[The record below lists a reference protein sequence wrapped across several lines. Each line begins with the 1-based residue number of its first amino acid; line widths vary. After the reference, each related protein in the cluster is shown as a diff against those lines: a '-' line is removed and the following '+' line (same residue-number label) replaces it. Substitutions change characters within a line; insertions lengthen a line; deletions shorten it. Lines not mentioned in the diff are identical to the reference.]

1 MKKFL
6 ILASALFAAAV
17 FTTSCV
23 ETVESTTVTEL
34 RNAKAA
40 EMSAYAD
47 MIKAQAKADSVEQA
61 AYNDYLKA
69 QAEYQKALAEY
80 QKALADKTN
89 ANTDLLRQQME
100 EGKQKFELELERL
113 RKQYEL
119 DMLNLQI
126 EMDRLYNESIDNAN
140 ERINTLYLN
149 YTTEFNRL
157 IDLKDDLNEA
167 NLQYLKADNDILD
180 AQEYVAK
187 ETARLDALIAKSN
200 AAIAFYESYSGV
212 DVEEIN
218 DRLAE
223 IAPAITVKRSEKQSR
238 LYEMNEAR
246 STLEEWLN
254 STYRTDNYQTG
265 YYNVTENTHPA
276 VKIIDSLINHYQE
289 LGLTVDLYDNW
300 AVAVNDYAIKSEP
313 YTVKGKEVAPELA
326 YNSNYDYEYDEV
338 YYYSEEAIEGV
349 YADLKSNIQNYIDN
363 ANYNIQDFQSRIDDM
378 ILNNPNYESDW
389 IYYQNRLDYEYNL
402 YIEAINAFN
411 NLGLSDQEIT
421 EEYNEAQ
428 QNLWNAQDAYDQA
441 VREGKDLTQYEQN
454 LQDAQERYDNAKA
467 NYNIY
472 QAALKAPNSWN
483 QFYSNYLNAYNI
495 YMEIS
500 NLQYSLEI
508 WETNLNNYQTVD
520 YDKELAK
527 VRVILGRLA
536 EVYDDY
542 LAEVEGWAS
551 SDLMVAYF
559 QAVLQYLDSVAALDE
574 LETEQTALN
583 DMLSGIYDIKSLIE
597 EEQNNIEGYNKQKEL
612 LTDVQDAE
620 DAKAALEEKI
630 ANLEEQVAIQ
640 EKIVE
645 AAKAALDEALAGND
659 ETPAE

>member
-1 MKKFL
+1 MKKYL

-47 MIKAQAKADSVEQA
+47 MIKAKAKADSVEQA

-80 QKALADKTN
+80 EKALADKTN
-89 ANTDLLRQQME
+89 ADTDLARQQME
-100 EGKQKFELELERL
+100 QSKQKFELKLDSL

-140 ERINTLYLN
+140 ERINTLYRN

-157 IDLKDDLNEA
+157 IGLKYDLNEA
-167 NLQYLKADNDILD
+167 NLDYLKADNDILD

-200 AAIAFYESYSGV
+200 AAIAVYESYSGV

-223 IAPAITVKRSEKQSR
+223 IAPAITVKRSEMQSR
-238 LYEMNEAR
+238 MYEMTEA
-246 STLEEWLN
+246 N
-254 STYRTDNYQTG
+254 SAVAKWFDSKYWIGD
-265 YYNVTENTHPA
+265 YYVTENTHPA

-289 LGLTVDLYDNW
+289 LGLTVSLNGRGISLERIL
-300 AVAVNDYAIKSEP
+300 IKGE
-313 YTVKGKEVAPELA
+313 EVVPEL
-326 YNSNYDYEYDEV
+326 V
-338 YYYSEEAIEGV
+338 YSGRGMYFTVLTYSEETIESV

-363 ANYNIQDFQSRIDDM
+363 ANNEMQYYQSQIDDM
-378 ILNNPNYESDW
+378 SLKYPNYEGNW
-389 IYYQNRLDYEYNL
+389 IDYQNQYNYENNL
-402 YIEAINAFN
+402 CNEAINAFN
-411 NLGLSDQEIT
+411 NLGLSEQEIT
-421 EEYNEAQ
+421 EEYDEAY
-428 QNLWNAQDAYDQA
+428 QNLQDAQYAYDQA
-441 VREGKDLTQYEQN
+441 VSEGKDLTQYKQN
-454 LQDAQERYDNAKA
+454 LQDAQERFDNAEA
-467 NYNIY
+467 NYKIY
-472 QAALKAPNSWN
+472 RAFLDAQIRWENFYYRYENARNVYNEIESLKQNLNSWV
-483 QFYSNYLNAYNI
+483 
-495 YMEIS
+495 E
-500 NLQYSLEI
+500 E
-508 WETNLNNYQTVD
+508 LNNYQTVD

-551 SDLMVAYF
+551 NDLVVAYF
-559 QAVLQYLDSVAALDE
+559 QSVLQYLDSEAALDE
-574 LETEQTALN
+574 LVTEQTALN
-583 DMLSGIYDIKSLIE
+583 KMLNGISDIKSLIE
-597 EEQNNIEGYNKQKEL
+597 EEQDNIEDYNKQKEL

>member
-69 QAEYQKALAEY
+69 QAEYQKAWAEY
-80 QKALADKTN
+80 EKALADKTN
-89 ANTDLLRQQME
+89 ANTDLARQQME
-100 EGKQKFELELERL
+100 QSKQKFELELERL

-149 YTTEFNRL
+149 YTTEFNKL

-223 IAPAITVKRSEKQSR
+223 IAPAITVKRSEMQSR
-238 LYEMNEAR
+238 MYEMTEA
-246 STLEEWLN
+246 N
-254 STYRTDNYQTG
+254 SAVAKWFDSKYWIGD
-265 YYNVTENTHPA
+265 YYVTENTHPA

-289 LGLTVDLYDNW
+289 LGLTVSLNGRGISSERIL
-300 AVAVNDYAIKSEP
+300 IKGE
-313 YTVKGKEVAPELA
+313 EVVPEL
-326 YNSNYDYEYDEV
+326 V
-338 YYYSEEAIEGV
+338 YSGRGMYFTVLTYSEETIESV
-349 YADLKSNIQNYIDN
+349 YADLKSNIQNYIEN
-363 ANYNIQDFQSRIDDM
+363 ANYYIQDYQSQINNK
-378 ILNNPNYESDW
+378 ILDYPNYESDW
-389 IYYQNRLDYEYNL
+389 DDYRNRYDYEWNL
-402 YIEAINAFN
+402 YNEAINAFN
-411 NLGLSDQEIT
+411 NLGLSEQEIT
-421 EEYNEAQ
+421 EEYDEAQ

-441 VREGKDLTQYEQN
+441 VREGKDLTQYKQN
-454 LQDAQERYDNAKA
+454 LQDAQERFDNADA
-467 NYNIY
+467 NYKIY
-472 QAALKAPNSWN
+472 RAFHDAQIRWENFYYRYENARNVYNEIESLKQNLNSWV
-483 QFYSNYLNAYNI
+483 
-495 YMEIS
+495 E
-500 NLQYSLEI
+500 E
-508 WETNLNNYQTVD
+508 LNNYQTVD

-542 LAEVEGWAS
+542 LAEVEGWVS

-559 QAVLQYLDSVAALDE
+559 QSVLQYLDSVAALDE

-583 DMLSGIYDIKSLIE
+583 YMLNGISDIKSLIE
-597 EEQNNIEGYNKQKEL
+597 EEQDNIEIYNKQKEL

>member
-34 RNAKAA
+34 RNAKAS

-80 QKALADKTN
+80 EKALADKTN

-149 YTTEFNRL
+149 YTAEFNKL
-157 IDLKDDLNEA
+157 IGLKDDLNEA

-223 IAPAITVKRSEKQSR
+223 IAPAITVKRSERQSR
-238 LYEMNEAR
+238 MYEMNEAENA
-246 STLEEWLN
+246 LAEWLDG
-254 STYRTDNYQTG
+254 TYQTG
-265 YYNVTENTHPA
+265 NEVTENTHPA

-289 LGLTVDLYDNW
+289 LGLTVGLYYNW
-300 AVAVNDYAIKSEP
+300 GADGWAISSEL
-313 YTVKGKEVAPELA
+313 YTVKGKDVAPELA
-326 YNSNYDYEYDEV
+326 YNSNYDYDYEV
-338 YYYSEEAIEGV
+338 YCYSEEAIEGV
-349 YADLKSNIQNYIDN
+349 YADLKSNIQNYIDV
-363 ANYNIQDFQSRIDDM
+363 ANNNIQYYQSQIDNM
-378 ILNNPNYESDW
+378 ILHYPDYESVWND
-389 IYYQNRLDYEYNL
+389 YQNQYDYEWNL
-402 YIEAINAFN
+402 YNEAINAFN
-411 NLGLSDQEIT
+411 NLGLSEQEIN
-421 EEYNEAQ
+421 EEYDEAL
-428 QNLWNAQDAYDQA
+428 QNLRNAQDAYDQA
-441 VREGKDLTQYEQN
+441 VSEGKDLTQYEQN
-454 LQDAQERYDNAKA
+454 LQDAQERCDNAEA
-467 NYNIY
+467 NYKIY
-472 QAALKAPNSWN
+472 QAAIDAQIRWEN
-483 QFYSNYLNAYNI
+483 FYSNYENAYNI
-495 YMEIS
+495 YMEIYK
-500 NLQYSLEI
+500 LQYNLEI

-542 LAEVEGWAS
+542 LAAVEGWVS

>member
-69 QAEYQKALAEY
+69 QAEYQKAYAEY
-80 QKALADKTN
+80 QKALADQTN

-100 EGKQKFELELERL
+100 QSKQKFELELERL

-140 ERINTLYLN
+140 ERIGTLYRN

-157 IDLKDDLNEA
+157 IGLKDDLNEA
-167 NLQYLKADNDILD
+167 NLDYLKADNDILD

-200 AAIAFYESYSGV
+200 AAIAVYESYSGV

-223 IAPAITVKRSEKQSR
+223 IAPAITVKRSERQSR
-238 LYEMNEAR
+238 MYEMNEAENA
-246 STLEEWLN
+246 LAEWLDG
-254 STYRTDNYQTG
+254 TYQTG
-265 YYNVTENTHPA
+265 NEVTENTHPA
-276 VKIIDSLINHYQE
+276 VKIIDSLIYHYQE
-289 LGLTVDLYDNW
+289 LGLTVGLYYNRGADGW
-300 AVAVNDYAIKSEP
+300 AISSEL
-313 YTVKGKEVAPELA
+313 YTVKGKDVAPELA
-326 YNSNYDYEYDEV
+326 YNSNYDYDYEV
-338 YYYSEEAIEGV
+338 YYYSEESIESI

-363 ANYNIQDFQSRIDDM
+363 ANYYIQDFQSQIDNM
-378 ILNNPNYESDW
+378 IQIYPNYESNW
-389 IYYQNRLDYEYNL
+389 IYYQNQYANEENL
-402 YIEAINAFN
+402 YYEAKNTFD
-411 NLGLSDQEIT
+411 NLGLGVQEIID
-421 EEYNEAQ
+421 EYYAAQ
-428 QNLWNAQDAYDQA
+428 QNLSNAKNAYDQA
-441 VREGKDLTQYEQN
+441 VSEGKDLTQYKQD
-454 LQDAQERYDNAKA
+454 LQDAQERYDNAEV

-472 QAALKAPNSWN
+472 QDALDAQDRWN
-483 QFYSNYLNAYNI
+483 RFNSNYQNAYNI
-495 YMEIS
+495 YMEIY
-500 NLQYSLEI
+500 NLQYNLEI

-551 SDLMVAYF
+551 SDLVVAYF
-559 QAVLQYLDSVAALDE
+559 QSVLQYLDSEAALDE

-583 DMLSGIYDIKSLIE
+583 YMLSGISDIKSLIE
-597 EEQNNIEGYNKQKEL
+597 EEQNNIEVYNKQKEL

>member
-40 EMSAYAD
+40 EMRAYAD

-61 AYNDYLKA
+61 AFNDYLKA
-69 QAEYQKALAEY
+69 EAEYQKALAEY
-80 QKALADKTN
+80 QKAQADKTN

-100 EGKQKFELELERL
+100 QSKQKFELELERL

-140 ERINTLYLN
+140 ERINTLYRN

-157 IDLKDDLNEA
+157 IGLKDDLNEA
-167 NLQYLKADNDILD
+167 NLDYLKADNDILD

-238 LYEMNEAR
+238 LYEMNEA
-246 STLEEWLN
+246 SNTMGKWFN
-254 STYRTDNYQTG
+254 SKYWIGDY
-265 YYNVTENTHPA
+265 VTENTHPA

-289 LGLTVDLYDNW
+289 LGLTVSL
-300 AVAVNDYAIKSEP
+300 NDRGISSERIIIKGE
-313 YTVKGKEVAPELA
+313 EVVPEL
-326 YNSNYDYEYDEV
+326 V
-338 YYYSEEAIEGV
+338 YSGRDVYCTVLTYSEETIESV
-349 YADLKSNIQNYIDN
+349 YADLKSNIQNYIDD
-363 ANYNIQDFQSRIDDM
+363 ANNEIRYYQSKIDNMTQDY
-378 ILNNPNYESDW
+378 PNYENNWND
-389 IYYQNRLDYEYNL
+389 YQNKYANENNL
-402 YIEAINAFN
+402 YNEAINAFY
-411 NLGLSDQEIT
+411 NLGLSEQEIT
-421 EEYNEAQ
+421 EEYDEAL
-428 QNLWNAQDAYDQA
+428 QNLRNAQDAYDQA

-454 LQDAQERYDNAKA
+454 LQDAQERFDNAEA

-472 QAALKAPNSWN
+472 QAAIEARKRWN
-483 QFYSNYLNAYNI
+483 KFCSDYENAYNI
-495 YMEIS
+495 YMEIY
-500 NLQYSLEI
+500 NLQYNLEI

-542 LAEVEGWAS
+542 LAEVEGWVS

-559 QAVLQYLDSVAALDE
+559 QSVLQYLDSEAALEE
-574 LETEQTALN
+574 LVTEQTALN
-583 DMLSGIYDIKSLIE
+583 NMLNGISDIKSLIE
-597 EEQNNIEGYNKQKEL
+597 EEQDNIEDYNKQKEL

-645 AAKAALDEALAGND
+645 AAKAALDGALAGND

>member
-40 EMSAYAD
+40 EISAYAD

-80 QKALADKTN
+80 EKALADKTN
-89 ANTDLLRQQME
+89 ANTDLARQQME
-100 EGKQKFELELERL
+100 QSKQKFELELERL

-140 ERINTLYLN
+140 GRISTLYGN

-157 IDLKDDLNEA
+157 IGLKDALNEA
-167 NLQYLKADNDILD
+167 NLDYLKADNDILD

-238 LYEMNEAR
+238 LYEMNEAE
-246 STLEEWLN
+246 SNLEEWLN
-254 STYRTDNYQTG
+254 STYGTGHNYQTG

-289 LGLTVDLYDNW
+289 LGLTVDLYDKW
-300 AVAVNDYAIKSEP
+300 AVNDYAIKSEP
-313 YTVKGKEVAPELA
+313 YTVKGKDVAPELA
-326 YNSNYDYEYDEV
+326 YNSNYDYKYEV

-363 ANYNIQDFQSRIDDM
+363 ANYYIQDFQSRIDNM
-378 ILNNPNYESDW
+378 ILHYPNYESDW
-389 IYYQNRLDYEYNL
+389 NDYQNRYDYEWNL
-402 YIEAINAFN
+402 YNEAINAFN

-454 LQDAQERYDNAKA
+454 LQDAQERYDNAEA

-472 QAALKAPNSWN
+472 RAALDAQNRWN
-483 QFYSNYLNAYNI
+483 QFYYNYQNAYDI
-495 YMEIS
+495 YMEIY
-500 NLQYSLEI
+500 NLQYDLEI
-508 WETNLNNYQTVD
+508 WKTNLNNYQTVD

-542 LAEVEGWAS
+542 LAEVEGWVS

-559 QAVLQYLDSVAALDE
+559 QSVLQYLDSEAALDE
-574 LETEQTALN
+574 LVTEQTALN
-583 DMLSGIYDIKSLIE
+583 NMLNGISDIKSLIE
-597 EEQNNIEGYNKQKEL
+597 EEQDNIEDCNKQKEL

>member
-1 MKKFL
+1 MKKYL

-80 QKALADKTN
+80 EKALADKTN

-149 YTTEFNRL
+149 YTTEFNKL

-223 IAPAITVKRSEKQSR
+223 IAPAITVKRSEMQSR
-238 LYEMNEAR
+238 MYEMTEA
-246 STLEEWLN
+246 N
-254 STYRTDNYQTG
+254 SAVAKWFDSKYWIGD
-265 YYNVTENTHPA
+265 YYVTENTHPA

-289 LGLTVDLYDNW
+289 LGLTVSLNGRGISSERIL
-300 AVAVNDYAIKSEP
+300 IKGE
-313 YTVKGKEVAPELA
+313 EVVPEL
-326 YNSNYDYEYDEV
+326 V
-338 YYYSEEAIEGV
+338 YSGRGMYFTVLTYSEETIESV
-349 YADLKSNIQNYIDN
+349 YADLKSNIQNYIEN
-363 ANYNIQDFQSRIDDM
+363 ANYYIQDYQSQINNK
-378 ILNNPNYESDW
+378 ILDYPNYESDW
-389 IYYQNRLDYEYNL
+389 DDYRNRYDYEWNL
-402 YIEAINAFN
+402 YNEAINAFN
-411 NLGLSDQEIT
+411 NLGLSEQEIT
-421 EEYNEAQ
+421 EEYGEAQ

-441 VREGKDLTQYEQN
+441 VREGKDLTQYKQN
-454 LQDAQERYDNAKA
+454 LQDAQERFDNADA
-467 NYNIY
+467 NYKIY
-472 QAALKAPNSWN
+472 RAFHDAQIRWENFYYRYENARNVYNEIESLKQNLNSWV
-483 QFYSNYLNAYNI
+483 
-495 YMEIS
+495 E
-500 NLQYSLEI
+500 E
-508 WETNLNNYQTVD
+508 LNNYQTVD

-551 SDLMVAYF
+551 NDLVVAYF
-559 QAVLQYLDSVAALDE
+559 QAVLQYLDSEAALDE

>member
-61 AYNDYLKA
+61 AFNDYLKA
-69 QAEYQKALAEY
+69 EAEYQKALAEY
-80 QKALADKTN
+80 QKAQADKTN

-100 EGKQKFELELERL
+100 QSKQEFELELERL

-157 IDLKDDLNEA
+157 IGLKDDLNEA

-212 DVEEIN
+212 DVEEIK

-223 IAPAITVKRSEKQSR
+223 IAPAITVKRSEMQSR
-238 LYEMNEAR
+238 MYEMTEA
-246 STLEEWLN
+246 N
-254 STYRTDNYQTG
+254 SAVAKWFDSKYWIGDNY
-265 YYNVTENTHPA
+265 VTENTHPA

-289 LGLTVDLYDNW
+289 LGLTVSLNRRGISSERIL
-300 AVAVNDYAIKSEP
+300 IKGE
-313 YTVKGKEVAPELA
+313 EVVPEL
-326 YNSNYDYEYDEV
+326 V
-338 YYYSEEAIEGV
+338 YSGRGMYFTVLTYSEETIESV

-363 ANYNIQDFQSRIDDM
+363 ANDNIQYYQSHIDNM
-378 ILNNPNYESDW
+378 IQDNLNYENNW
-389 IYYQNRLDYEYNL
+389 NYYQNQYANESNL
-402 YIEAINAFN
+402 YNEAINAFL
-411 NLGLSDQEIT
+411 NLGLSEQEID
-421 EEYNEAQ
+421 EEYDEAY
-428 QNLWNAQDAYDQA
+428 QNLRNAQDAYDQA

-454 LQDAQERYDNAKA
+454 LQDAQERFDNAEA
-467 NYNIY
+467 NYKIY
-472 QAALKAPNSWN
+472 RAFFEAQIRWENFCYSYENARNVYNEIESLKQNLNSWV
-483 QFYSNYLNAYNI
+483 
-495 YMEIS
+495 EK
-500 NLQYSLEI
+500 
-508 WETNLNNYQTVD
+508 LNNYQTVD

-551 SDLMVAYF
+551 NDLVVAYF
-559 QAVLQYLDSVAALDE
+559 QSVLQYLDSEAALDE
-574 LETEQTALN
+574 LVTEQTALN
-583 DMLSGIYDIKSLIE
+583 NMLKGISDIKSLIE
-597 EEQNNIEGYNKQKEL
+597 EEQDNIEDYNKQKEL

>member
-69 QAEYQKALAEY
+69 QAEYQKAWAEY
-80 QKALADKTN
+80 EKALADKTN
-89 ANTDLLRQQME
+89 ANTDLARQQME
-100 EGKQKFELELERL
+100 QSKQKFELELERL

-140 ERINTLYLN
+140 ERINTLYRN

-157 IDLKDDLNEA
+157 IGLKDDLNEA
-167 NLQYLKADNDILD
+167 NLDYLKADNDILD

-200 AAIAFYESYSGV
+200 AAIAVYESYSGV

-223 IAPAITVKRSEKQSR
+223 IAPAITVKRSEMQSR
-238 LYEMNEAR
+238 LYEMNEANNAVAKWFD
-246 STLEEWLN
+246 SKYWIGD
-254 STYRTDNYQTG
+254 Y
-265 YYNVTENTHPA
+265 VTENTHPA

-289 LGLTVDLYDNW
+289 LGLTVYLNGRGIGSERIL
-300 AVAVNDYAIKSEP
+300 IKGE
-313 YTVKGKEVAPELA
+313 EVVPEL
-326 YNSNYDYEYDEV
+326 V
-338 YYYSEEAIEGV
+338 YSGRGMYFTVLTYSEETIESV

-363 ANYNIQDFQSRIDDM
+363 ANYYIQDYQYQIDNM
-378 ILNNPNYESDW
+378 IQNNPNYENVWND
-389 IYYQNRLDYEYNL
+389 YQNQRADKENL
-402 YIEAINAFN
+402 YNEAKNAFN
-411 NLGLSDQEIT
+411 NLGLSGQEIT
-421 EEYNEAQ
+421 EEYKEAQ
-428 QNLWNAQDAYDQA
+428 QNLWNAQEAYDQA
-441 VREGKDLTQYEQN
+441 VREGKDLTQYKQN
-454 LQDAQERYDNAKA
+454 LQDAQVRYDNALA
-467 NYNIY
+467 NYDIY
-472 QAALKAPNSWN
+472 QEYLSAEVSWN
-483 QFYSNYLNAYNI
+483 QFISAYENARNVYNEIESLKQNLNSWI
-495 YMEIS
+495 TE
-500 NLQYSLEI
+500 
-508 WETNLNNYQTVD
+508 LNNYQTVD

-551 SDLMVAYF
+551 SDLVVAYF
-559 QAVLQYLDSVAALDE
+559 QSVLQYLDSEAALDE
-574 LETEQTALN
+574 LVTEQAALN
-583 DMLSGIYDIKSLIE
+583 KMLNGISDIKSLIE
-597 EEQNNIEGYNKQKEL
+597 EEQNNIEDYNKEKES
-612 LTDVQDAE
+612 LTNVQDAE

>member
-40 EMSAYAD
+40 EISAYAD

-80 QKALADKTN
+80 EKALADKTN

-140 ERINTLYLN
+140 GRINTLYLN

-157 IDLKDDLNEA
+157 IGLKDALNEA
-167 NLQYLKADNDILD
+167 NLDYLKADNDILD

-238 LYEMNEAR
+238 LYEMNEAE

-254 STYRTDNYQTG
+254 STYQTGHNYQTG

-289 LGLTVDLYDNW
+289 LGLTVDLYDKG
-300 AVAVNDYAIKSEP
+300 AIKSEP
-313 YTVKGKEVAPELA
+313 YTVKGKDVAPELA
-326 YNSNYDYEYDEV
+326 YNSNYDYRYEV
-338 YYYSEEAIEGV
+338 YYYSEESIESI
-349 YADLKSNIQNYIDN
+349 YADLKSNIQNYIEN
-363 ANYNIQDFQSRIDDM
+363 ANNEIQNYQSQIGNM
-378 ILNNPNYESDW
+378 IQTYPNYESDW
-389 IYYQNRLDYEYNL
+389 NDYQNRYDYEWNL
-402 YIEAINAFN
+402 YNEAKNAFN

-421 EEYNEAQ
+421 EEYDEAY
-428 QNLWNAQDAYDQA
+428 QNLQDAQYAYDQA

-472 QAALKAPNSWN
+472 QAALDAKDNWN

-500 NLQYSLEI
+500 NLQYNLEI

-542 LAEVEGWAS
+542 LAAVEGWVS

-559 QAVLQYLDSVAALDE
+559 QAVLQYLDSEAALDE

-583 DMLSGIYDIKSLIE
+583 YMLNGIYDIKSLIE
-597 EEQNNIEGYNKQKEL
+597 DEQDNIEYYNNQKEL

>member
-40 EMSAYAD
+40 EMRAYAD
-47 MIKAQAKADSVEQA
+47 MIKAKAKADSVEQA
-61 AYNDYLKA
+61 AHNDYLKA
-69 QAEYQKALAEY
+69 EAEYHKALAEY
-80 QKALADKTN
+80 EKAMADKTN

-100 EGKQKFELELERL
+100 QSKQKFELELERL

-157 IDLKDDLNEA
+157 IGLKDDLNEA
-167 NLQYLKADNDILD
+167 NLDYLKADNDILD

-223 IAPAITVKRSEKQSR
+223 IAPAITVKRSEMQSR
-238 LYEMNEAR
+238 MYEMTEA
-246 STLEEWLN
+246 N
-254 STYRTDNYQTG
+254 SAVAKWFDSKYWIGD
-265 YYNVTENTHPA
+265 YYVTENTHPA

-289 LGLTVDLYDNW
+289 LGLTVNLYGRGISPESII
-300 AVAVNDYAIKSEP
+300 IKGE
-313 YTVKGKEVAPELA
+313 EVVPEL
-326 YNSNYDYEYDEV
+326 V
-338 YYYSEEAIEGV
+338 YSGRGMYFTVLTYSEETIESV
-349 YADLKSNIQNYIDN
+349 YADLKSNIKYYIDK
-363 ANYNIQDFQSRIDDM
+363 ANYNIQDFQSQIDNM
-378 ILNNPNYESDW
+378 ILDYPNYESDW
-389 IYYQNRLDYEYNL
+389 NDCRDQYASEENL
-402 YIEAINAFN
+402 YNEAKNAFY
-411 NLGLSDQEIT
+411 NLGLSEQEIT
-421 EEYNEAQ
+421 EEYDEAY
-428 QNLWNAQDAYDQA
+428 QNLQDAQYAYDQA
-441 VREGKDLTQYEQN
+441 VREGKDLTQYKQN
-454 LQDAQERYDNAKA
+454 LQDAQERFDNAEA
-467 NYNIY
+467 NYKIY
-472 QAALKAPNSWN
+472 RAFHDAQIHWEDFYYSYENARNVYNKIESLKQTLNSW
-483 QFYSNYLNAYNI
+483 I
-495 YMEIS
+495 E
-500 NLQYSLEI
+500 E
-508 WETNLNNYQTVD
+508 LNNYQTVD

-551 SDLMVAYF
+551 NDLVVAYF
-559 QAVLQYLDSVAALDE
+559 QSVLQYLDSEAALDE
-574 LETEQTALN
+574 LVTEQTALN
-583 DMLSGIYDIKSLIE
+583 NMLNGISDIKSLIE
-597 EEQNNIEGYNKQKEL
+597 EEQDNIEDYNKQKEL

-645 AAKAALDEALAGND
+645 AVKAALDEALAGND

>member
-69 QAEYQKALAEY
+69 QAEYQKAWAEY
-80 QKALADKTN
+80 EKALADKTN
-89 ANTDLLRQQME
+89 ANTDLARQQME
-100 EGKQKFELELERL
+100 QSKQKFELELERL

-140 ERINTLYLN
+140 ERINTLYRN

-157 IDLKDDLNEA
+157 IGLKDDLNEA
-167 NLQYLKADNDILD
+167 NLDYLKADNDILD

-200 AAIAFYESYSGV
+200 AAIAVYESYSGV

-223 IAPAITVKRSEKQSR
+223 IAPAITVKRSEMQSR
-238 LYEMNEAR
+238 LYEMNEANNAVAKWFD
-246 STLEEWLN
+246 SKYWIGD
-254 STYRTDNYQTG
+254 Y
-265 YYNVTENTHPA
+265 VTENTHPA

-289 LGLTVDLYDNW
+289 LGLTVYLNGRGIGSERIL
-300 AVAVNDYAIKSEP
+300 IKGE
-313 YTVKGKEVAPELA
+313 EVVPEL
-326 YNSNYDYEYDEV
+326 V
-338 YYYSEEAIEGV
+338 YSGRGMYFTVLTYSEETIESV

-363 ANYNIQDFQSRIDDM
+363 ANYYIQDYQYQIDNM
-378 ILNNPNYESDW
+378 IQNNPNYENVWND
-389 IYYQNRLDYEYNL
+389 YQNQRADKENL
-402 YIEAINAFN
+402 YNEAKNAFN
-411 NLGLSDQEIT
+411 NLGLSEQEIT
-421 EEYNEAQ
+421 EEYKEAQ
-428 QNLWNAQDAYDQA
+428 QNLWNAQEAYDQA
-441 VREGKDLTQYEQN
+441 VREGKDLTQYKQN
-454 LQDAQERYDNAKA
+454 LQDAQVRYDNALA
-467 NYNIY
+467 NYDIY
-472 QAALKAPNSWN
+472 QEYLSAEVSWN
-483 QFYSNYLNAYNI
+483 QFISAYENARNVYNEIESLKQNLNSWI
-495 YMEIS
+495 TE
-500 NLQYSLEI
+500 
-508 WETNLNNYQTVD
+508 LNNYQTVD

-551 SDLMVAYF
+551 SDLVVAYF
-559 QAVLQYLDSVAALDE
+559 QSVLQYLDSEAALDE
-574 LETEQTALN
+574 LVTEQAALN
-583 DMLSGIYDIKSLIE
+583 DMLSGISDIKSLIE
-597 EEQNNIEGYNKQKEL
+597 KEQNNIEDYNKEKES
-612 LTDVQDAE
+612 LTNVQHAE

>member
-47 MIKAQAKADSVEQA
+47 MIKARAKADSVEQA
-61 AYNDYLKA
+61 ANNDYLKA

-89 ANTDLLRQQME
+89 ADTDLARQQME
-100 EGKQKFELELERL
+100 QSKQKFELKLEELRKNYELE
-113 RKQYEL
+113 
-119 DMLNLQI
+119 MLNLQI

-140 ERINTLYLN
+140 ERISTLYRN

-157 IDLKDDLNEA
+157 IGLKDDLNEA
-167 NLQYLKADNDILD
+167 NLDYLKADNDILD

-187 ETARLDALIAKSN
+187 ETAKLDALIAKSN

-238 LYEMNEAR
+238 MYEMNEAR
-246 STLEEWLN
+246 NTMGKWFDSKYWIG
-254 STYRTDNYQTG
+254 NY
-265 YYNVTENTHPA
+265 YVTENTHPA

-289 LGLTVDLYDNW
+289 LGLTVYLYGRGISSERIL
-300 AVAVNDYAIKSEP
+300 IKGE
-313 YTVKGKEVAPELA
+313 EVVPEL
-326 YNSNYDYEYDEV
+326 V
-338 YYYSEEAIEGV
+338 YSGKGMYFTVLTYSEETIESV

-363 ANYNIQDFQSRIDDM
+363 ANYYIQDYQYQIDNM
-378 ILNNPNYESDW
+378 ILNYPNYESDW
-389 IYYQNRLDYEYNL
+389 SYYQNQRAYEESLYN
-402 YIEAINAFN
+402 EAKNAFY
-411 NLGLSDQEIT
+411 NLGLSEQEIT
-421 EEYNEAQ
+421 EEYDEAYR
-428 QNLWNAQDAYDQA
+428 NLQDAQDAYDQA
-441 VREGKDLTQYEQN
+441 VREGKDLTQYKQN
-454 LQDAQERYDNAKA
+454 LQDAQERFDNAEA

-472 QAALKAPNSWN
+472 RAVLDAQIRWENFDDDYENASNIYNEIESLKQNLNSW
-483 QFYSNYLNAYNI
+483 I
-495 YMEIS
+495 TE
-500 NLQYSLEI
+500 
-508 WETNLNNYQTVD
+508 LNNYQTVD

-542 LAEVEGWAS
+542 LAEVEGLAS
-551 SDLMVAYF
+551 SDLVVAYF
-559 QAVLQYLDSVAALDE
+559 QAVLQYLDSEAALDE
-574 LETEQTALN
+574 LVTEQTALN
-583 DMLSGIYDIKSLIE
+583 NMLNGISDIKSLIE
-597 EEQNNIEGYNKQKEL
+597 EEQDNIEDYNKQKEL

-620 DAKAALEEKI
+620 DVKAALEEKI

>member
-40 EMSAYAD
+40 EMRAYAD
-47 MIKAQAKADSVEQA
+47 MIKAKAKADSVEQA
-61 AYNDYLKA
+61 AHNDYLKA

-80 QKALADKTN
+80 EKAMADKTN

-100 EGKQKFELELERL
+100 QSKQKFELELERL

-157 IDLKDDLNEA
+157 IGLKDDLNEA
-167 NLQYLKADNDILD
+167 NLDYLKADNDILD

-223 IAPAITVKRSEKQSR
+223 IAPAITVKRSEMQSR
-238 LYEMNEAR
+238 MYEMTEA
-246 STLEEWLN
+246 N
-254 STYRTDNYQTG
+254 SAVAKWFDSKYWIGD
-265 YYNVTENTHPA
+265 YYVTENTHPA

-289 LGLTVDLYDNW
+289 LGLTVSLYGRG
-300 AVAVNDYAIKSEP
+300 ISSEP
-313 YTVKGKEVAPELA
+313 ILIKGEEVVPEL
-326 YNSNYDYEYDEV
+326 V
-338 YYYSEEAIEGV
+338 YSGRGMYFTVLTYSEETIESV
-349 YADLKSNIQNYIDN
+349 YADLKSNIQNYIGN
-363 ANYNIQDFQSRIDDM
+363 ANNEIQDYQSQIDNM
-378 ILNNPNYESDW
+378 ILDYPNYESDW
-389 IYYQNRLDYEYNL
+389 NDCRDQYASEENL
-402 YIEAINAFN
+402 YNEAKNAFY
-411 NLGLSDQEIT
+411 NLGLSEQEIT
-421 EEYNEAQ
+421 EEYDEAY
-428 QNLWNAQDAYDQA
+428 QNLQDAQYAYDQA
-441 VREGKDLTQYEQN
+441 VREGKDLTQYKQN
-454 LQDAQERYDNAKA
+454 LQDAQERFDNAEA
-467 NYNIY
+467 NYKIY
-472 QAALKAPNSWN
+472 RAFHDAQIHWEDFYYSYENARNVYNKIESLKQNLNSW
-483 QFYSNYLNAYNI
+483 I
-495 YMEIS
+495 E
-500 NLQYSLEI
+500 E
-508 WETNLNNYQTVD
+508 LNNYQTVD

-551 SDLMVAYF
+551 NDLVVAYF
-559 QAVLQYLDSVAALDE
+559 QSVLQYLDSEAALDE
-574 LETEQTALN
+574 LVTEQTALN
-583 DMLSGIYDIKSLIE
+583 NMLYGISDIKSLIE
-597 EEQNNIEGYNKQKEL
+597 VEQDNIENYNKQKEL

>member
-47 MIKAQAKADSVEQA
+47 MIKAKAKADSVEQA
-61 AYNDYLKA
+61 AHNDYLKA

-80 QKALADKTN
+80 EKAMADKTN
-89 ANTDLLRQQME
+89 ADTDLLRQQME
-100 EGKQKFELELERL
+100 QSKQEFELELERL

-149 YTTEFNRL
+149 YTTEFIRL
-157 IDLKDDLNEA
+157 IGLKDDLNEA
-167 NLQYLKADNDILD
+167 NLDYLKADNDILD

-238 LYEMNEAR
+238 MYEMNEAE

-254 STYRTDNYQTG
+254 STYQTG

-289 LGLTVDLYDNW
+289 LGLTVNLYYKW
-300 AVAVNDYAIKSEP
+300 AVNDYAINSEL
-313 YTVKGKEVAPELA
+313 YTVKGKDVAPELA
-326 YNSNYDYEYDEV
+326 YNSNYDYEYEV

-349 YADLKSNIQNYIDN
+349 YADLKSNIQNYIHD
-363 ANYNIQDFQSRIDDM
+363 ANNNIQYYQSQIDNM
-378 ILNNPNYESDW
+378 IQNHPDYESDW
-389 IYYQNRLDYEYNL
+389 IYYQNQYDYEYNL
-402 YIEAINAFN
+402 YNEAINAFY
-411 NLGLSDQEIT
+411 NLGLSEQEIT
-421 EEYNEAQ
+421 EEYDEAL
-428 QNLWNAQDAYDQA
+428 QNLRNAQDAYDQA

-454 LQDAQERYDNAKA
+454 LQDAQERYDNAEA

-472 QAALKAPNSWN
+472 RAALNAQNSWN
-483 QFYSNYLNAYNI
+483 QFYSNYQNASNI
-495 YMEIS
+495 YNEIEWLKQ
-500 NLQYSLEI
+500 NLNSWITE
-508 WETNLNNYQTVD
+508 LNNYQTVD

-542 LAEVEGWAS
+542 LAEVEGWVS

-559 QAVLQYLDSVAALDE
+559 QSVLQYLDSEAALDE
-574 LETEQTALN
+574 LVTEQTALN
-583 DMLSGIYDIKSLIE
+583 NMLNGISDIKSLIE
-597 EEQNNIEGYNKQKEL
+597 EEQDNIENCNKQKEL

>member
-1 MKKFL
+1 MKKYL

-47 MIKAQAKADSVEQA
+47 MIKAKAKADSVEQA

-157 IDLKDDLNEA
+157 IGLKDDLNEA

-289 LGLTVDLYDNW
+289 LGLTVDLYDKG
-300 AVAVNDYAIKSEP
+300 AIKSEP
-313 YTVKGKEVAPELA
+313 YTVKGKDVAPELA
-326 YNSNYDYEYDEV
+326 YNSNYDYKYEV
-338 YYYSEEAIEGV
+338 YYYSEEAIEDV
-349 YADLKSNIQNYIDN
+349 YADLKSNIQNYINDANNNIKYYQSQIDN
-363 ANYNIQDFQSRIDDM
+363 M
-378 ILNNPNYESDW
+378 ILHYPDYESDW
-389 IYYQNRLDYEYNL
+389 NDYQDRYDYEWNL
-402 YIEAINAFN
+402 YNEAKNAFN

-421 EEYNEAQ
+421 EEYDEAY
-428 QNLWNAQDAYDQA
+428 QNLQDAQYAYDQA
-441 VREGKDLTQYEQN
+441 VREGKDLTQYKQN
-454 LQDAQERYDNAKA
+454 LQDAQERYDNAEA
-467 NYNIY
+467 NDNIY
-472 QAALKAPNSWN
+472 RAFLGAQISWENFCENYENASNIYNEIEWLKQNLNSW
-483 QFYSNYLNAYNI
+483 I
-495 YMEIS
+495 TE
-500 NLQYSLEI
+500 
-508 WETNLNNYQTVD
+508 LNNYQTVD

-542 LAEVEGWAS
+542 LAEVEGWVS

-559 QAVLQYLDSVAALDE
+559 QAVLQYLDSEAALDE

-583 DMLSGIYDIKSLIE
+583 YMLNGISDIKSLIE
-597 EEQNNIEGYNKQKEL
+597 DEQDNIEYYNNQKEL

>member
-69 QAEYQKALAEY
+69 QAEYQKAWAEY
-80 QKALADKTN
+80 EKALADKTN
-89 ANTDLLRQQME
+89 ANTDLARQQME
-100 EGKQKFELELERL
+100 QSKQKFELELERL

-140 ERINTLYLN
+140 ERINTLYRN

-157 IDLKDDLNEA
+157 IGLKDDLNEA
-167 NLQYLKADNDILD
+167 NLDYLKADNDILD

-223 IAPAITVKRSEKQSR
+223 IAPAITVKRSEMQSR
-238 LYEMNEAR
+238 LYEMNEAENA
-246 STLEEWLN
+246 LAEWLDG
-254 STYRTDNYQTG
+254 TYQTG
-265 YYNVTENTHPA
+265 YEVTENTHPA
-276 VKIIDSLINHYQE
+276 VKIIDSLIYHYQE
-289 LGLTVDLYDNW
+289 LGLTVNLYYNW
-300 AVAVNDYAIKSEP
+300 AVNDYAIKREL
-313 YTVKGKEVAPELA
+313 YTVKGKDVAPELA
-326 YNSNYDYEYDEV
+326 YNSNYDYEYEV
-338 YYYSEEAIEGV
+338 YYYSEESIESI

-363 ANYNIQDFQSRIDDM
+363 ANYNIQDYQSQIDNM
-378 ILNNPNYESDW
+378 IQNNPNYENVW
-389 IYYQNRLDYEYNL
+389 NYYQNQYADENNL
-402 YIEAINAFN
+402 YNEAINAFY
-411 NLGLSDQEIT
+411 NLGLSAQEIID
-421 EEYNEAQ
+421 EYNEAQ
-428 QNLWNAQDAYDQA
+428 QNLWKAQDAYDQA
-441 VREGKDLTQYEQN
+441 VSEGKDLTQYEQN
-454 LQDAQERYDNAKA
+454 LQDAQERYDNALA

-472 QAALKAPNSWN
+472 EAALDAQDRWN
-483 QFYSNYLNAYNI
+483 QFYSNYENAYNI
-495 YMEIS
+495 YMEIY
-500 NLQYSLEI
+500 NLQYNLEI

-542 LAEVEGWAS
+542 LAEVEGWVS

-559 QAVLQYLDSVAALDE
+559 QSVLQYLDSVAALDE

-583 DMLSGIYDIKSLIE
+583 YMLNGISDIKSLIE
-597 EEQNNIEGYNKQKEL
+597 EEQDNIEIYNKQKEL

>member
-40 EMSAYAD
+40 EISAYAD
-47 MIKAQAKADSVEQA
+47 MIKAKAKADSVEQA
-61 AYNDYLKA
+61 AHNDYLKA

-80 QKALADKTN
+80 EKALADKTN
-89 ANTDLLRQQME
+89 ADTDLLRQQME
-100 EGKQKFELELERL
+100 QSKQKFELELERL

-157 IDLKDDLNEA
+157 IGLKDDLNEA

-200 AAIAFYESYSGV
+200 AAIAVYESYSGV
-212 DVEEIN
+212 DVEEIK

-238 LYEMNEAR
+238 MYEMDEAE

-254 STYRTDNYQTG
+254 STYQTGHNYQTG

-289 LGLTVDLYDNW
+289 LGLTVYLYDKW
-300 AVAVNDYAIKSEP
+300 AVNDYAIKSEP
-313 YTVKGKEVAPELA
+313 YTVKGKDVAPELA
-326 YNSNYDYEYDEV
+326 YNSNYDYEYEV

-363 ANYNIQDFQSRIDDM
+363 ANYNIRDYQSRIDNM
-378 ILNNPNYESDW
+378 ILDYPNYESDW
-389 IYYQNRLDYEYNL
+389 NYYQNQYAHENNL
-402 YIEAINAFN
+402 YYEAINAFF
-411 NLGLSDQEIT
+411 NLGLSEQEID
-421 EEYNEAQ
+421 EEYNEAR
-428 QNLWNAQDAYDQA
+428 QNLRNAQDAYDQA
-441 VREGKDLTQYEQN
+441 VSEGKDLTQYEQN
-454 LQDAQERYDNAKA
+454 LQDAQERYDNAEA

-472 QAALKAPNSWN
+472 QAALEAQNRWN
-483 QFYSNYLNAYNI
+483 QFYSDYQNAYDI
-495 YMEIS
+495 YMEIY
-500 NLQYSLEI
+500 NLQYYLEI

-542 LAEVEGWAS
+542 LAEVEGWVS

-559 QAVLQYLDSVAALDE
+559 QSVLQYLDSEAALDE
-574 LETEQTALN
+574 LVTEQTALN
-583 DMLSGIYDIKSLIE
+583 NMLNGISDIKSLIE
-597 EEQNNIEGYNKQKEL
+597 EEQDNIEDYNKQKEL

>member
-47 MIKAQAKADSVEQA
+47 MIKAKAKADSVEQA

-80 QKALADKTN
+80 EKALADKTN

-149 YTTEFNRL
+149 YTAEFNKL
-157 IDLKDDLNEA
+157 IGLKDDLNEA

-238 LYEMNEAR
+238 LYEMNEAEN
-246 STLEEWLN
+246 TLAEWLDG
-254 STYRTDNYQTG
+254 TYQTG
-265 YYNVTENTHPA
+265 NEVTENTHPA

-289 LGLTVDLYDNW
+289 LGLTVGLYYNW
-300 AVAVNDYAIKSEP
+300 GADGWAISSEL
-313 YTVKGKEVAPELA
+313 YTVKGKDVAPELA
-326 YNSNYDYEYDEV
+326 YNSNYDYDYEV
-338 YYYSEEAIEGV
+338 YYYSEESIESI

-363 ANYNIQDFQSRIDDM
+363 ANNEIQYYQSQIDNM
-378 ILNNPNYESDW
+378 ILNYPDYESDW
-389 IYYQNRLDYEYNL
+389 SYYENQYAYEINL
-402 YIEAINAFN
+402 YNEARNAFY
-411 NLGLSDQEIT
+411 NLGLSEQEIN
-421 EEYNEAQ
+421 EEYDEAL
-428 QNLWNAQDAYDQA
+428 QNLRNAQDAYDQA
-441 VREGKDLTQYEQN
+441 VSEGKDLTQYEQN
-454 LQDAQERYDNAKA
+454 LQDAQERCDNAEA
-467 NYNIY
+467 NYKIY
-472 QAALKAPNSWN
+472 QAAIDAQIRWEN
-483 QFYSNYLNAYNI
+483 FYSNYENAYNI
-495 YMEIS
+495 YMEIY
-500 NLQYSLEI
+500 NLQYNLEI

-542 LAEVEGWAS
+542 LAEVEGWVS

-559 QAVLQYLDSVAALDE
+559 QAVLQYLDSEAALDE

-583 DMLSGIYDIKSLIE
+583 DMLNGISDIKSLIE
-597 EEQNNIEGYNKQKEL
+597 DEQDNIEYYNNQKEL

>member
-47 MIKAQAKADSVEQA
+47 MIKAKAKADSVEQA
-61 AYNDYLKA
+61 AHNDYLKA
-69 QAEYQKALAEY
+69 QAEYQKAWAEY
-80 QKALADKTN
+80 EKALADKTN
-89 ANTDLLRQQME
+89 ADTDLLRQQME
-100 EGKQKFELELERL
+100 QSKQKFELELERL

-140 ERINTLYLN
+140 ERIGTLYRN

-157 IDLKDDLNEA
+157 IGLKDDLNEA

-223 IAPAITVKRSEKQSR
+223 IAPAITVKRSEMQSR
-238 LYEMNEAR
+238 MYEMTEA
-246 STLEEWLN
+246 N
-254 STYRTDNYQTG
+254 SAVAKWFDSKYWIGD
-265 YYNVTENTHPA
+265 YYVTENTHPA

-289 LGLTVDLYDNW
+289 LGLTVYLYGRGISSERIL
-300 AVAVNDYAIKSEP
+300 IKGE
-313 YTVKGKEVAPELA
+313 EVVPEL
-326 YNSNYDYEYDEV
+326 V
-338 YYYSEEAIEGV
+338 YSGRGMYFTVLTYSEEAIESV

-363 ANYNIQDFQSRIDDM
+363 ANNEIQYYQSQIGDM
-378 ILNNPNYESDW
+378 VLKYPNYEGNW
-389 IYYQNRLDYEYNL
+389 IDYQNQYASEENL
-402 YIEAINAFN
+402 YNEAINAFN
-411 NLGLSDQEIT
+411 NLGLSEQEIT
-421 EEYNEAQ
+421 EEYDEAY
-428 QNLWNAQDAYDQA
+428 QNLQDAQYAYDQA
-441 VREGKDLTQYEQN
+441 VREGKDLTQYKQN
-454 LQDAQERYDNAKA
+454 LQDAQVRYDNALA
-467 NYNIY
+467 NYDIY
-472 QAALKAPNSWN
+472 QEYLNAEVSWN
-483 QFYSNYLNAYNI
+483 QFISAYENARNVYNEIESLKQNLNSWI
-495 YMEIS
+495 TE
-500 NLQYSLEI
+500 
-508 WETNLNNYQTVD
+508 LNNYQTVD

-551 SDLMVAYF
+551 SDLVVAYF
-559 QAVLQYLDSVAALDE
+559 QSVLQYLDSEAALDE
-574 LETEQTALN
+574 LVTEQAALN
-583 DMLSGIYDIKSLIE
+583 KMLNGISDIKSLIE
-597 EEQNNIEGYNKQKEL
+597 EEQNNIEDYNKEKES

>member
-34 RNAKAA
+34 RNAKAS

-80 QKALADKTN
+80 EKALADKTN

-149 YTTEFNRL
+149 YTAEFNKL
-157 IDLKDDLNEA
+157 IGLKDDLNEA

-223 IAPAITVKRSEKQSR
+223 IAPAITVKRSERQSR
-238 LYEMNEAR
+238 MYEMNEAENA
-246 STLEEWLN
+246 LAEWLDG
-254 STYRTDNYQTG
+254 TYQTG
-265 YYNVTENTHPA
+265 NEVTENTHPA

-289 LGLTVDLYDNW
+289 LGLTVGLYYNW
-300 AVAVNDYAIKSEP
+300 GADGWAISSEL
-313 YTVKGKEVAPELA
+313 YTVKGKDVAPELA
-326 YNSNYDYEYDEV
+326 YNSNYDYDYEV
-338 YYYSEEAIEGV
+338 YCYSEEAIEGV
-349 YADLKSNIQNYIDN
+349 YADLKSNIQNYIDV
-363 ANYNIQDFQSRIDDM
+363 ANNNIQYYQSQIDNM
-378 ILNNPNYESDW
+378 ILHYPDYESVWND
-389 IYYQNRLDYEYNL
+389 YQNQYDYEWNL
-402 YIEAINAFN
+402 YNEAINAFN
-411 NLGLSDQEIT
+411 NLGLSEQEIN
-421 EEYNEAQ
+421 EEYDEAL
-428 QNLWNAQDAYDQA
+428 QNLRNAQDAYDQA
-441 VREGKDLTQYEQN
+441 VSEGKDLTQYEQN
-454 LQDAQERYDNAKA
+454 LQDAQERCDNAEA
-467 NYNIY
+467 NYKIY
-472 QAALKAPNSWN
+472 QAAIDAQIRWEN
-483 QFYSNYLNAYNI
+483 FYSNYENAYNI
-495 YMEIS
+495 YMEIYK
-500 NLQYSLEI
+500 LQYNLEI

-542 LAEVEGWAS
+542 LAAVEGWVS

-612 LTDVQDAE
+612 LTDVQEAE
-620 DAKAALEEKI
+620 GMD
-630 ANLEEQVAIQ
+630 V
-640 EKIVE
+640 
-645 AAKAALDEALAGND
+645 LDSF
-659 ETPAE
+659 

>member
-40 EMSAYAD
+40 EMRAYAD
-47 MIKAQAKADSVEQA
+47 MIKAKAKADSVEQA
-61 AYNDYLKA
+61 AHNDYLKA

-80 QKALADKTN
+80 EKALADKTN

-100 EGKQKFELELERL
+100 QSKQKFELELERL

-157 IDLKDDLNEA
+157 IGLKDDLNEA

-223 IAPAITVKRSEKQSR
+223 IAPAITVKRSEMQSR
-238 LYEMNEAR
+238 MYEMTEA
-246 STLEEWLN
+246 N
-254 STYRTDNYQTG
+254 SAVAKWFDSKYWIGD
-265 YYNVTENTHPA
+265 YYVTENTHPA

-289 LGLTVDLYDNW
+289 LGLTVSLNGRGISLERIL
-300 AVAVNDYAIKSEP
+300 IKGE
-313 YTVKGKEVAPELA
+313 EVVPEL
-326 YNSNYDYEYDEV
+326 V
-338 YYYSEEAIEGV
+338 YSGRGMYFTVLTYSEETIESV

-363 ANYNIQDFQSRIDDM
+363 ANNEIQYYQSQIDDM
-378 ILNNPNYESDW
+378 SLKYPNYEGNW
-389 IYYQNRLDYEYNL
+389 IDYQNQYNYENNL
-402 YIEAINAFN
+402 CNEAINAFN
-411 NLGLSDQEIT
+411 NLGLSEQEIT
-421 EEYNEAQ
+421 EEYDEAY
-428 QNLWNAQDAYDQA
+428 QNLQDAQYAYDQA
-441 VREGKDLTQYEQN
+441 VSEGKDLTQYKQN
-454 LQDAQERYDNAKA
+454 LQDAQERFDNAEA
-467 NYNIY
+467 NYKIY
-472 QAALKAPNSWN
+472 RAFLDAQIRWENFYYRYENARNVYNEIESLKQNLNSWV
-483 QFYSNYLNAYNI
+483 
-495 YMEIS
+495 E
-500 NLQYSLEI
+500 E
-508 WETNLNNYQTVD
+508 LNNYQTVD

-551 SDLMVAYF
+551 NDLVVAYF
-559 QAVLQYLDSVAALDE
+559 QSVLQYLDSEAALDE
-574 LETEQTALN
+574 LVTEQTALN
-583 DMLSGIYDIKSLIE
+583 KMLNGISDIKSLIE
-597 EEQNNIEGYNKQKEL
+597 EEQDNIEDYNKQKEL

>member
-47 MIKAQAKADSVEQA
+47 MIKAKAKADSVEQA
-61 AYNDYLKA
+61 AHNDYLKA

-80 QKALADKTN
+80 EKALADKTN
-89 ANTDLLRQQME
+89 ADTDLLRQQME

-157 IDLKDDLNEA
+157 IGLKDDLNEA

-200 AAIAFYESYSGV
+200 AAIAVYESYSGV

-223 IAPAITVKRSEKQSR
+223 IAPAITVKRSEMQSR
-238 LYEMNEAR
+238 MYEMNEAE

-254 STYRTDNYQTG
+254 STYQTR

-289 LGLTVDLYDNW
+289 LGLTVDLYYNW
-300 AVAVNDYAIKSEP
+300 AVNDYAIKSEP
-313 YTVKGKEVAPELA
+313 YTVKGKDVAPELA
-326 YNSNYDYEYDEV
+326 YNSNYDYDYEV

-363 ANYNIQDFQSRIDDM
+363 ANDEIQYYQYHINNM
-378 ILNNPNYESDW
+378 IQNYPNYENNW
-389 IYYQNRLDYEYNL
+389 NYYQNQYAHENNL
-402 YIEAINAFN
+402 YYEAINAFN
-411 NLGLSDQEIT
+411 NLGLSEQEIA
-421 EEYNEAQ
+421 EEYNEAY
-428 QNLWNAQDAYDQA
+428 QNLRNAQDAYDQA
-441 VREGKDLTQYEQN
+441 VSEGKDLTQYEQN
-454 LQDAQERYDNAKA
+454 LQDAQERYDNAEA

-472 QAALKAPNSWN
+472 QAALEAQNRWN
-483 QFYSNYLNAYNI
+483 QFYSDYQNAYDI
-495 YMEIS
+495 YMEIY
-500 NLQYSLEI
+500 NLQYYLEI

-542 LAEVEGWAS
+542 LAEVEGWVS

-559 QAVLQYLDSVAALDE
+559 QSVLQYLDSEAALDE
-574 LETEQTALN
+574 LVTEQTALN
-583 DMLSGIYDIKSLIE
+583 NMLNGISDIKSLIE
-597 EEQNNIEGYNKQKEL
+597 EEQDNIEDYNKQKEL

>member
-1 MKKFL
+1 MKKYL

-61 AYNDYLKA
+61 AFNDYLKA

-89 ANTDLLRQQME
+89 ADTDLARQQME
-100 EGKQKFELELERL
+100 QSKQKFELELEEM
-113 RKQYEL
+113 RKNYEL
-119 DMLNLQI
+119 EMLNLQI

-149 YTTEFNRL
+149 YTTEFNKL
-157 IDLKDDLNEA
+157 IGLKDDLNEA

-238 LYEMNEAR
+238 RYEMDEAK

-254 STYRTDNYQTG
+254 STYQTGYNYQTG

-289 LGLTVDLYDNW
+289 LGLTVNLYYNW
-300 AVAVNDYAIKSEP
+300 GADGWAISSEP
-313 YTVKGKEVAPELA
+313 YTVKGKDVAPELA
-326 YNSNYDYEYDEV
+326 YNSNYDYEYEV
-338 YYYSEEAIEGV
+338 YYYSEESIESI

-363 ANYNIQDFQSRIDDM
+363 ANDNIQNYQSQIENM
-378 ILNNPNYESDW
+378 ILSHPNYESDW
-389 IYYQNRLDYEYNL
+389 IYYQNQFNYENNL
-402 YIEAINAFN
+402 YNEAINAFN
-411 NLGLSDQEIT
+411 NLGLSDQEIN
-421 EEYNEAQ
+421 EEYDEAL
-428 QNLWNAQDAYDQA
+428 QNLRNAQDAYDQA

-454 LQDAQERYDNAKA
+454 LQDAQERYDNAEA

-472 QAALKAPNSWN
+472 QDALDAQIRWEN
-483 QFYSNYLNAYNI
+483 FYSNYENAYTI
-495 YMEIS
+495 YMEIY
-500 NLQYSLEI
+500 NLQYNLEI

-542 LAEVEGWAS
+542 LAEVEGWVS

-559 QAVLQYLDSVAALDE
+559 QSVLQYLDSVAALDE

-583 DMLSGIYDIKSLIE
+583 YMLNGITDIKSLIE
-597 EEQNNIEGYNKQKEL
+597 EEQNNIEVYNKQKEL

>member
-80 QKALADKTN
+80 EKALADKTN

-149 YTTEFNRL
+149 YTTEFNKL

-223 IAPAITVKRSEKQSR
+223 IAPAITVKRSEMQSR
-238 LYEMNEAR
+238 RYEMDEAK

-254 STYRTDNYQTG
+254 STYQTGYNYQTG

-289 LGLTVDLYDNW
+289 LGLTVNLYNNW
-300 AVAVNDYAIKSEP
+300 GADGWAISSEP
-313 YTVKGKEVAPELA
+313 YTVKGKDVAPELA
-326 YNSNYDYEYDEV
+326 YNSNYDYEYEV
-338 YYYSEEAIEGV
+338 YYYSEESIESI

-363 ANYNIQDFQSRIDDM
+363 ANNNILYYQSQIDNKT
-378 ILNNPNYESDW
+378 LNNPDYESDW
-389 IYYQNRLDYEYNL
+389 INYQNQRAHEENL
-402 YIEAINAFN
+402 YNEAKNAFY
-411 NLGLSDQEIT
+411 NLGLSEQEIT
-421 EEYNEAQ
+421 EEYDEAQ
-428 QNLWNAQDAYDQA
+428 QNLWNAQEAYDQA
-441 VREGKDLTQYEQN
+441 VREGKDLTQYKQN
-454 LQDAQERYDNAKA
+454 LQDAQVRYDNALA
-467 NYNIY
+467 NYDIY
-472 QAALKAPNSWN
+472 QEYLNAEVSWN
-483 QFYSNYLNAYNI
+483 QFISAYENARNVYNEIESLKQNLNSWI
-495 YMEIS
+495 TE
-500 NLQYSLEI
+500 
-508 WETNLNNYQTVD
+508 LNNYKTVD

-551 SDLMVAYF
+551 SDLVVAYF
-559 QAVLQYLDSVAALDE
+559 QSVLQYLDSEAALDE
-574 LETEQTALN
+574 LVTEQAALN
-583 DMLSGIYDIKSLIE
+583 KMLNRISDIKSLIE
-597 EEQNNIEGYNKQKEL
+597 EEQNNIEDYNKEKES

>member
-1 MKKFL
+1 MKKYL

-80 QKALADKTN
+80 EKALADKTN

-140 ERINTLYLN
+140 ERINTLYRN

-157 IDLKDDLNEA
+157 IGLKDDLNEA
-167 NLQYLKADNDILD
+167 NLDYLKADNDILD

-223 IAPAITVKRSEKQSR
+223 IAPAITVKRSEMQSR
-238 LYEMNEAR
+238 MYEMTEA
-246 STLEEWLN
+246 N
-254 STYRTDNYQTG
+254 SAVAKWFDSKYWIGD
-265 YYNVTENTHPA
+265 YYVTENTHPA

-289 LGLTVDLYDNW
+289 LGLTVSLNGRGISSERIL
-300 AVAVNDYAIKSEP
+300 IKGE
-313 YTVKGKEVAPELA
+313 EVVPEL
-326 YNSNYDYEYDEV
+326 V
-338 YYYSEEAIEGV
+338 YSGRGMYFTVLTYSEETIESV
-349 YADLKSNIQNYIDN
+349 YADLKSNIQNYIEN
-363 ANYNIQDFQSRIDDM
+363 AYYYIQDYQSQINNK
-378 ILNNPNYESDW
+378 ILDYPNYESDW
-389 IYYQNRLDYEYNL
+389 DDYRNRYDYEWNL
-402 YIEAINAFN
+402 YNEAINAFN
-411 NLGLSDQEIT
+411 NLGLSEQEIT
-421 EEYNEAQ
+421 EEYDEAQ

-441 VREGKDLTQYEQN
+441 VREGKDLTQYKQN
-454 LQDAQERYDNAKA
+454 LQDAQERFDNADA
-467 NYNIY
+467 NYKIY
-472 QAALKAPNSWN
+472 QAFHDAQIRWENFYYRYENARNVYNEIESLKQNLNSWV
-483 QFYSNYLNAYNI
+483 
-495 YMEIS
+495 E
-500 NLQYSLEI
+500 E
-508 WETNLNNYQTVD
+508 LNNYQTVD

-551 SDLMVAYF
+551 NDLVVAYF
-559 QAVLQYLDSVAALDE
+559 QAVLQYLDSEAALDE

>member
-1 MKKFL
+1 MKKYL

-47 MIKAQAKADSVEQA
+47 MIKAKAKADSVEQA

-69 QAEYQKALAEY
+69 QAEYQKAWAEY
-80 QKALADKTN
+80 EKALADKTN
-89 ANTDLLRQQME
+89 ANTDLARQQME
-100 EGKQKFELELERL
+100 QSKQKFELELERL

-149 YTTEFNRL
+149 YTTEFNKL
-157 IDLKDDLNEA
+157 IGLKDDLNEA
-167 NLQYLKADNDILD
+167 NLDYLKADNDILD

-223 IAPAITVKRSEKQSR
+223 IAPAITVKRSERQSR
-238 LYEMNEAR
+238 MYEMNEAENA
-246 STLEEWLN
+246 LAEWLDG
-254 STYRTDNYQTG
+254 TYQTG
-265 YYNVTENTHPA
+265 NEVTENTHPA
-276 VKIIDSLINHYQE
+276 VKIIDSLIYHYQE
-289 LGLTVDLYDNW
+289 LGLTVGLYYNW
-300 AVAVNDYAIKSEP
+300 GADGWAISSEP
-313 YTVKGKEVAPELA
+313 YTVKGKDVAPELA
-326 YNSNYDYEYDEV
+326 YNSNYDYDYEV
-338 YYYSEEAIEGV
+338 YYYSEESIESI
-349 YADLKSNIQNYIDN
+349 YADLKSNIQNYIEN
-363 ANYNIQDFQSRIDDM
+363 ANNEIQNYQSQIGNM
-378 ILNNPNYESDW
+378 IQTYPNYESDW
-389 IYYQNRLDYEYNL
+389 NYYQNQYAYEINL
-402 YIEAINAFN
+402 YNEARNAFY
-411 NLGLSDQEIT
+411 NLGLSEQEIN
-421 EEYNEAQ
+421 EEYDEAL
-428 QNLWNAQDAYDQA
+428 QNLRNAQDAYDQA
-441 VREGKDLTQYEQN
+441 VSEGKDLTQYEQN
-454 LQDAQERYDNAKA
+454 LQDAQERCDNAEA
-467 NYNIY
+467 NYKIY
-472 QAALKAPNSWN
+472 QAAIGAQIRWEN
-483 QFYSNYLNAYNI
+483 FYSNYENAYNI
-495 YMEIS
+495 YMEIY
-500 NLQYSLEI
+500 NLQYNLEI

-542 LAEVEGWAS
+542 LAEVEGWVS

-559 QAVLQYLDSVAALDE
+559 QSVLQYLDSVAALDE

-583 DMLSGIYDIKSLIE
+583 DMLSEIYDIKSLIE